1 MKFTAQEEY
10 GLRCLLQLGFAFQN
24 NAGLT
29 IPELSN
35 REGISEHNIA
45 KTLRILRLGG
55 FLESERGRIGGYTLT
70 KPPEEISIGKVMSI
84 LGEQF
89 FTPTYCQTNSPTLK
103 ICTHSPDCSIRS
115 FWQILQTSI
124 DKVMNSLTL
133 KDLMVGEKDFYE
145 LNNNKIEVYIQ
156 PNS

>member
-10 GLRCLLQLGFAFQN
+10 GLRCLLQLGFAYRN
-24 NAGLT
+24 NTGLT
-29 IPELSN
+29 IPELSEK
-35 REGISEHNIA
+35 EGISEHNVA

-55 FLESERGRIGGYTLT
+55 LLESERGRLGGYALT
-70 KPPEEISIGKVMSI
+70 KPPEEISIGEVMNI

-89 FTPTYCQTNSPTLK
+89 FTPTYCQTNSVTLN

-115 FWQILQTSI
+115 FWQILQSAI

-133 KDLMVGEKDFYE
+133 KDLMVGEKDF
-145 LNNNKIEVYIQ
+145 LSNNKTISVKIT
-156 PNS
+156 